1 MAFTNDLL
9 LRTVQFIKSAYS
21 DEEIRSKSFLMLGK
35 QEMHLHEAMLTVLE
49 EAGLIA
55 DTHKFGDKELED
67 SVFFLR
73 HWDLRKFMLWM
84 FQITNMRTLFLI

>member
-35 QEMHLHEAMLTVLE
+35 QEMHLHEAMLTS
-49 EAGLIA
+49 GY
-55 DTHKFGDKELED
+55 T
-67 SVFFLR
+67 
-73 HWDLRKFMLWM
+73 
-84 FQITNMRTLFLI
+84 